1 MTGLS
6 AVPRLLTAIDA
17 AYDRAT
23 ECFLQD
29 SPSSLHGVIW
39 LSAHLAAMEQAIEA
53 SAARQLPQARE
64 TLEAQR
70 KLGLELQRLLRTAEQ
85 QRAGDALAPHVSW
98 PDERTALLSRLEE
111 HARGER
117 TLILMLAESLDDSAM
132 ERVHNRYVRVFE
144 HGPTRP
150 HPHGP
155 HRGRRGTVAFRL
167 ATFWDRILDVL
178 DSRTTPIPRKPINH
192 PPPGHWDQYLL
203 GTSDLEYSKTRETDA
218 RGDDG

>member
-1 MTGLS
+1 MADMD

-17 AYDRAT
+17 AYERAA

-39 LSAHLAAMEQAIEA
+39 LSAHLAAMERAIEA
-53 SAARQLPQARE
+53 SAAHQLPEARD
-64 TLEAQR
+64 TLEGQR
-70 KLGLELQRLLRTAEQ
+70 KLGLELQRLLRTVEQ

-98 PDERTALLSRLEE
+98 PDERTSLLSRLDE

-117 TLILMLAESLDDSAM
+117 TLILMLAEKLDDAAM
-132 ERVHNRYVRVFE
+132 AEVHNRYVHVFE

-155 HRGRRGTVAFRL
+155 HRGRRGAFALRF

-178 DSRTTPIPRKPINH
+178 DSRTTPIARRPIHH
-192 PPPGHWDQYLL
+192 PPLNRWDEYLL
-203 GTSDLEYSKTRETDA
+203 GTSDLEYSKPERTDS
-218 RGDDG
+218 RGDD